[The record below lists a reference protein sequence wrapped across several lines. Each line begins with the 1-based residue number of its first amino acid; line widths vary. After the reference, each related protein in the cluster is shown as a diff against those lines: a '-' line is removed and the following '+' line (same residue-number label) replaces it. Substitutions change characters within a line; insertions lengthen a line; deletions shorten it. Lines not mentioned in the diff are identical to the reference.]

1 MEVVDQTVELLTLTE
16 KGYGKRSPVEDY
28 RKTKRGGS
36 GVRTLK
42 ITDKTGKIVGTKP
55 VTDKDA
61 LIITSKS
68 GMVIR
73 VPIYESD
80 DHQIRSMGRSTQG
93 VRIMRLEEGDRV
105 MALAK
110 IVASEEEEKVVE
122 EAAESAQKPKMSDAD
137 FAGLKEDKDDGNGAG
152 GGEKAE

>member
-1 MEVVDQTVELLTLTE
+1 
-16 KGYGKRSPVEDY
+16 
-28 RKTKRGGS
+28 
-36 GVRTLK
+36 VRTLK

-122 EAAESAQKPKMSDAD
+122 EAVAAEAAQKPKMSDAD
-137 FAGLKEDKDDGNGAG
+137 FAGLKEDKDDANGG